1 MKVEDFLDNYE
12 YKVTKRLLKKEFPY
26 VINILPT
33 ENFEQYETL
42 SFVFVVINPH
52 KFIETYKDLGLSI
65 PGYLSHL
72 NDSFIPEY
80 VFGASLGF
88 FFTYNKS
95 GHSGQSVNIGKWEI
109 SPDFKSIQN
118 EIGDTITSV
127 HNSGSIPKDLKLK
140 AEIAVSG
147 YMIPK
152 KLLNK

>member
-12 YKVTKRLLKKEFPY
+12 YKVTKRILKREYPY
-26 VINILPT
+26 VINIIPT

-42 SFVFVVINPH
+42 SFVFVIINPH
-52 KFIETYKDLGLSI
+52 KFIETYKDLDLKI

-72 NDSFIPEY
+72 SDNFLPDYI
-80 VFGASLGF
+80 FGANLGF
-88 FFTYNKS
+88 FFTYDKS
-95 GHSGQSVNIGKWEI
+95 HHS
-109 SPDFKSIQN
+109 SPDFKSIQDDI
-118 EIGDTITSV
+118 EHTVESV
-127 HNSGSIPKDLKLK
+127 RKSESIPKDLKLK

>member
-12 YKVTKRLLKKEFPY
+12 YKATKRVLKKEYPY

-52 KFIETYKDLGLSI
+52 KFIETYKDLDLKI

-88 FFTYNKS
+88 FFTYDKS
-95 GHSGQSVNIGKWEI
+95 GHS

-140 AEIAVSG
+140 GEIAVSG